1 MTIYGNNPP
10 MSSSNRLPSKPGRGV
25 RPRPHRIVAVAYD
38 DIGLFEL
45 GIVTEVFGALRRP
58 EINPEVFDLS
68 IAQAEPGPLR
78 CADGLRLTC
87 DGDLRLLRKAD
98 LVVIPGWRDCGE
110 APPKTLVKALRQAH
124 AQGAR
129 LMSICSGAYV
139 LAATGLLDGR
149 SATTHW
155 RYAEDFRARFPAVN
169 LDSGVLYVDE
179 GDVIT
184 SAGSAAGI
192 DACLHMVRQF
202 CGADIANTIAR
213 TMVTQPHRD
222 GGQAQF
228 IPSPMPP
235 ENRRSLAGAL
245 DGWRKDIGT
254 PITVAQMAA
263 RANMSERS
271 FLRHFKE
278 EVGTTP
284 KRWLGRERVGYAQ
297 RLLEKSPD
305 TLEQIADQSGF
316 QSAEAFR
323 LAFRLQVGVSPST
336 YRRRFQQ
343 STP

>member
-1 MTIYGNNPP
+1 
-10 MSSSNRLPSKPGRGV
+10 MSSSSRFSSRHGRGESPV
-25 RPRPHRIVAVAYD
+25 PHRIVAIAYD

-58 EINPEVFDLS
+58 EISPEVFELS

-78 CADGLRLTC
+78 CADGLRLSC

-98 LVVIPGWRDCGE
+98 LVVIPGWRDGNE
-110 APPKTLVKALRQAH
+110 APPKTLLKALRQAH

-155 RYAEDFRARFPAVN
+155 RYAEDFRARFPAVKLN
-169 LDSGVLYVDE
+169 SEVLYVDE
-179 GDVIT
+179 G
-184 SAGSAAGI
+184 
-192 DACLHMVRQF
+192 DACLHMVRQL
-202 CGADIANTIAR
+202 CGAEVANTIAR

-228 IPSPMPP
+228 IPSPMPA
-235 ENRRSLAGAL
+235 ENRRSLSGVFDGLRKEIGA
-245 DGWRKDIGT
+245 

-278 EVGTTP
+278 EAGTTP

-305 TLEQIADQSGF
+305 SLEQIAGQSGF

-336 YRRRFQQ
+336 YRRRFQAQ
-343 STP
+343 ST

>member
-1 MTIYGNNPP
+1 
-10 MSSSNRLPSKPGRGV
+10 MSSSNRFLPRHGGGESPG
-25 RPRPHRIVAVAYD
+25 PHRIVAVAYD

-58 EINPEVFDLS
+58 EINPEVFELS

-78 CADGLRLTC
+78 CADGLRLIC

-98 LVVIPGWRDCGE
+98 LVVIPGWRDGGE
-110 APPKTLVKALRQAH
+110 APPKTLLKALRQAH

-155 RYAEDFRARFPAVN
+155 RYAEDFRARFPAVKLN
-169 LDSGVLYVDE
+169 SEVLYVDE

-202 CGADIANTIAR
+202 CGADVANTIAR

-228 IPSPMPP
+228 IPSPMPA
-235 ENRRSLAGAL
+235 ENRRSLSGAL
-245 DGWRKDIGT
+245 DALRKDIGA
-254 PITVAQMAA
+254 PITVAQMAT

-297 RLLEKSPD
+297 RLLEKRPD
-305 TLEQIADQSGF
+305 SLEQIAGLSGF

-336 YRRRFQQ
+336 YRRRFQAQ
-343 STP
+343 ST